1 VTDDMTDD
9 PLFDAL
15 RALSEPAPDPRR
27 EARVR
32 AACHTRI
39 QRGAKRKQAA
49 TLVLQG
55 ATAAALCAYLASVL
69 SAALRVA
76 IGAPGW

>member
-1 VTDDMTDD
+1 MTDD

-15 RALSEPAPDPRR
+15 RALPEQAPDPCRG
-27 EARVR
+27 ARVR
-32 AACHTRI
+32 SACHASI
-39 QRGAKRKQAA
+39 QRRVRRDQIAIR
-49 TLVLQG
+49 VLNS

-76 IGAPGW
+76 ISAPAW

>member
-1 VTDDMTDD
+1 MTDD

-15 RALSEPAPDPRR
+15 RALPEHAPDTRR

-32 AACHTRI
+32 ATCHTRI
-39 QRGAKRKQAA
+39 QRRAKRNQIA
-49 TLVLQG
+49 TRLLQG

-76 IGAPGW
+76 IGAPAW

>member
-1 VTDDMTDD
+1 MTDD

-15 RALSEPAPDPRR
+15 RALPEHASDARR

-32 AACHTRI
+32 VTCHARI
-39 QRGAKRKQAA
+39 QCRAKRRRIV
-49 TLVLQG
+49 THILHG

-69 SAALRVA
+69 SAALRLA
-76 IGAPGW
+76 IGAGAW

>member
-1 VTDDMTDD
+1 MPDD

-15 RALSEPAPDPRR
+15 RALADLPPDPRR

-32 AACHTRI
+32 GTCHARI
-39 QRGAKRKQAA
+39 HRHVKHRRIA
-49 TLVLQG
+49 THVLHG

-69 SAALRVA
+69 SSALIVA
-76 IGAPGW
+76 LGTSAW

>member
-1 VTDDMTDD
+1 MTDD

-15 RALSEPAPDPRR
+15 AALPQHSPDPRR

-32 AACHTRI
+32 AICHASI
-39 QRGAKRKQAA
+39 QRRLKRKQIA
-49 TLVLQG
+49 THVLNA
-55 ATAAALCAYLASVL
+55 ATAAVLFAYLASVL

-76 IGAPGW
+76 VGARVW